1 MMVAVALALVGGYA
15 VWAARD
21 VALRWFALRFP
32 VPEVPTGAIQVPDDI
47 VAVAMCEGEE
57 WAQESVLDTA
67 RQKYAALAQTQMGE
81 RQRWNMVRKSLGIG
95 ERDG

>member
-1 MMVAVALALVGGYA
+1 MMVALALGIVGCYA

-21 VALRWFALRFP
+21 VALRWFAVRFP
-32 VPEVPTGAIQVPDDI
+32 APDVPTGAIQVPDDI
-47 VAVAMCEGEE
+47 VAVAMREGEE

-67 RQKYAALAQTQMGE
+67 RQKFAGLAHTRMGE
-81 RQRWNMVRKSLGIG
+81 RQKWNMVRKSLGIG